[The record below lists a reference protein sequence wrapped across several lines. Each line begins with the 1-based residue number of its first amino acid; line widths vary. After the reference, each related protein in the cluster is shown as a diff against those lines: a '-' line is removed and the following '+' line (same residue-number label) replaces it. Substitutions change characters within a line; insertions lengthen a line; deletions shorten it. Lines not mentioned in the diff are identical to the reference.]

1 MRYFIIAG
9 EASGDLHGANLM
21 RAIKKYDPQA
31 VFRYLGGDQ
40 MASVAEGLAMH
51 YRDTAFMGLDVI
63 WHLGKIIKKI
73 NFCKKEILAFQPDR
87 VILIDY
93 PGFNMRIAKFLH
105 TNGIKVYYYIAP
117 KAWAWKKKR
126 VYDLQKYVHHLYVIF
141 PFEVEF
147 FRQYGI
153 SVSYFGNPLV
163 DAIHHFQQQKTDRN
177 TFLSQYHLPDK
188 PIIALVPGSRRSE
201 IERILPEMIRA
212 TEKFSD
218 SHQIIITGAPAI
230 EPKLYEKILG
240 HRQIPV
246 IFNATYQILSHSRAA
261 VVTSGTATLETALI
275 GCPQVVVFK
284 TGWFTYLVG
293 RPIVRIRFFS
303 LVNIIAGKEVVKELL
318 QFQLPERIAAEL
330 DRLLHDQEYVNQ
342 MATEYCLIT
351 HQLGT
356 SGVAER
362 IAHHLIVVGR

>member
-1 MRYFIIAG
+1 MRYFLIAG

-40 MASVAEGLAMH
+40 MASVANGLAMH

-63 WHLGKIIKKI
+63 WHMGKIIKKI

-93 PGFNMRIAKFLH
+93 PGFNMHIAKFLYAK
-105 TNGIKVYYYIAP
+105 GIKVYYYIAP

-126 VYDLQKYVHHLYVIF
+126 VYDLQKYVHQLYVIF

-153 SVSYFGNPLV
+153 AVSYFGNPLV
-163 DAIHHFQQQKTDRN
+163 DAISDFQHQKMDRN
-177 TFLSQYHLPDK
+177 TFLTHYHLPDK

-201 IERILPEMIRA
+201 IERILPEMLQA
-212 TEKFSD
+212 TEKYIE
-218 SHQIIITGAPAI
+218 SHQLIITGAPSI
-230 EPKLYEKILG
+230 EPKLYENILG
-240 HRQIPV
+240 HRKIPV
-246 IFNATYQILSHSRAA
+246 IYNAAYQILSHSNAA

-284 TGWFTYLVG
+284 TGWFTYLIG

-318 QFQLPERIAAEL
+318 QFNLPSRISAEL
-330 DRLLHDQEYVNQ
+330 DKLLHDREYAKQ
-342 MATEYCLIT
+342 ISSEYCYIA
-351 HQLGT
+351 HQLG
-356 SGVAER
+356 SPGVAER
-362 IAHHLIVVGR
+362 IAHHLMATAQ